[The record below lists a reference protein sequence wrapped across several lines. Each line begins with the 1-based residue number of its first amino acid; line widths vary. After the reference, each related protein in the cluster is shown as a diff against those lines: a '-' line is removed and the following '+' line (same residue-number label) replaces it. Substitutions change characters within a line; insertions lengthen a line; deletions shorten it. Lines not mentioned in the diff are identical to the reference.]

1 MLVDLAV
8 PFDPGVELAF
18 ADRKPV
24 DEMRDRDAGLIAPF
38 LDKVND
44 GVSCVMGDPDAG

>member
-8 PFDPGVELAF
+8 SFDPGIELAF
-18 ADRKPV
+18 PDSKPAN
-24 DEMRDRDAGLIAPF
+24 EMRDRDVCLIAPF

-44 GVSCVMGDPDAG
+44 GVSCVMGNPNAG